1 MKREE
6 KEEVEK
12 RIYHDTNLQIAFAIT
27 LVAVLGVSSIS
38 PAFPEIQEA
47 FGISKPAVGLL
58 IVVFTLPGVL
68 FTPVLDVLADCRP
81 IRSEEDFSAFA
92 TALWYRR
99 WRMHTC
105 SRF

>member
-47 FGISKPAVGLL
+47 FGVSKPTVGLI
-58 IVVFTLPGVL
+58 IVV
-68 FTPVLDVLADCRP
+68 FTPVLDVLADRRP
-81 IRSEEDFSAFA
+81 IWSEGDFSAFA
-92 TALWYRR
+92 TALWYPQ